1 MADSTEIKPTEI
13 NPPPKNSH
21 NLEATKYFI
30 FNQTGNIMM
39 SSTIDSSSDMS
50 DKVQRIF
57 AEVSVFFAGMSRAMS
72 STKNPATGKPY
83 SLYNYAAL
91 ESIIK
96 GSGLFVHVTEE
107 DVTHTSKSGG
117 ATFSKELIE
126 SLLGLATGTG
136 QLAFASAMISS
147 IGKEGLNISASK
159 DKTNSKVAN
168 IVFVCEYLL
177 GMPSISAIVVYADMA
192 KNEVAFKAGPCIKG
206 HSSSITLNMHKDTY
220 MFVTPTF
227 IHEYAGDLD
236 SINADPKYLE
246 MINWL
251 SGLLLRTPAIFTVAD
266 RGKGYEAVESGSAL
280 VAGRAYALQGQFM
293 PVDKVSLEWASGA
306 TTSTFTNAN
315 FTGDQVAFTVT
326 GTMDDESAINL
337 VVTDK
342 NGKKLVVAA
351 SPGSFTVAAKES

>member
-147 IGKEGLNISASK
+147 IGKEGSTSPPARTKPTARSPTLSLFANTCLACPLSAPSWSMPTWRKTKSPSK
-159 DKTNSKVAN
+159 QAPVLK
-168 IVFVCEYLL
+168 
-177 GMPSISAIVVYADMA
+177 AIH
-192 KNEVAFKAGPCIKG
+192 P
-206 HSSSITLNMHKDTY
+206 
-220 MFVTPTF
+220 
-227 IHEYAGDLD
+227 
-236 SINADPKYLE
+236 
-246 MINWL
+246 
-251 SGLLLRTPAIFTVAD
+251 
-266 RGKGYEAVESGSAL
+266 
-280 VAGRAYALQGQFM
+280 
-293 PVDKVSLEWASGA
+293 
-306 TTSTFTNAN
+306 
-315 FTGDQVAFTVT
+315 
-326 GTMDDESAINL
+326 
-337 VVTDK
+337 
-342 NGKKLVVAA
+342 A
-351 SPGSFTVAAKES
+351 SP